1 MFNVDEVDGKP
12 MMTTLERLKNW
23 LADTHN
29 IVYQTDRSPYP
40 SGPFLLRK
48 NFTTANG
55 ITISIQMSGGHHCT
69 PNESVEVWKCPPS
82 PLLMAYGDGQDPYSY
97 VPLDVVA
104 GYIDSL
110 ESLGDNHDY
119 K

>member
-1 MFNVDEVDGKP
+1 MN
-12 MMTTLERLKNW
+12 TLERLKDW
-23 LADTHN
+23 LQAPANMVNHRKVDFASN
-29 IVYQTDRSPYP
+29 AKFI
-40 SGPFLLRK
+40 LRK
-48 NFTTANG
+48 AFTTTNG
-55 ITISIQMSGGHHCT
+55 ITISIQCSAGHHCKRG
-69 PNESVEVWKCPPS
+69 ESVEMWNCPPS

-119 K
+119 N